1 MTQDNFFYTEY
12 NAQTNEET
20 VRPMTQD
27 EIDQYLAQTQL
38 ELQKEAEA
46 AAAREAKRL
55 TKIAALTRI
64 GLSEEEVE
72 SLF

>member
-27 EIDQYLAQTQL
+27 EIDQYLAQIQL
-38 ELQKEAEA
+38 DLQQEAEA

-55 TKIAALTRI
+55 AKIAALTRI
-64 GLSEEEVE
+64 GLSEEEIE